1 MRITLKGDGGILEQ
15 VFQGRSLL
23 AEKDFTREE
32 LEYLIDFSAHLKDLK
47 KRLESERTL
56 LIEKLKGNDLSIDDS
71 ETPDPVDLAVR
82 NYSKNVMLA
91 VSENESRQLT
101 EVDEALLRLEDD
113 EYGNCQNCEKP
124 INPKRLAAIPWARY
138 CLDCQ
143 ELVEQGL
150 LDEE

>member
-1 MRITLKGDGGILEQ
+1 MNKTI
-15 VFQGRSLL
+15 
-23 AEKDFTREE
+23 
-32 LEYLIDFSAHLKDLK
+32 LKDIK
-47 KRLESERTL
+47 KRLLSERDL
-56 LIEKLKGNDLSIDDS
+56 LIEKLKDNDLSVDDS

-91 VSENESRQLT
+91 VSENESKQLT
-101 EVDEALLRLEDD
+101 LIDEALLRIDD
-113 EYGNCQNCEKP
+113 NEYGECQNCENE

-143 ELVEQGL
+143 ALLERGL

>member
-1 MRITLKGDGGILEQ
+1 MSKSNLTEIKEK
-15 VFQGRSLL
+15 LL
-23 AEKDFTREE
+23 AEREV
-32 LEYLIDFSAHLKDLK
+32 LIQ
-47 KRLESERTL
+47 
-56 LIEKLKGNDLSIDDS
+56 KLKGNDLSVDDS

-101 EVDEALLRLEDD
+101 LIDEALTRIEDD
-113 EYGNCQNCEKP
+113 EYGLCQNCEKE
-124 INPKRLAAIPWARY
+124 INPKRLAAVPSARF

-143 ELVEQGL
+143 ELKEKGL

>member
-1 MRITLKGDGGILEQ
+1 MSKLN
-15 VFQGRSLL
+15 
-23 AEKDFTREE
+23 
-32 LEYLIDFSAHLKDLK
+32 LKDLK
-47 KRLESERTL
+47 KRLNDERTL

-91 VSENESRQLT
+91 VSENESRQLA
-101 EVDEALLRLEDD
+101 EIDQALTRIEDD

-124 INPKRLAAIPWARY
+124 INPKRLQAIPWARY

-143 ELVEQGL
+143 ELQEQGL

>member
-1 MRITLKGDGGILEQ
+1 MTKSVLNKTALKEIKQ
-15 VFQGRSLL
+15 KLL
-23 AEKDFTREE
+23 AE
-32 LEYLIDFSAHLKDLK
+32 
-47 KRLESERTL
+47 RLL
-56 LIEKLKGNDLSIDDS
+56 LIEKLKGNDLSIDDA

-101 EVDEALLRLEDD
+101 LIDEAVLRIEDK
-113 EYGNCQNCEKP
+113 EYGNGQNCEKD
-124 INPKRLAAIPWARY
+124 INQKRLAAIPWARY

-143 ELVEQGL
+143 ELLEQGL

>member
-1 MRITLKGDGGILEQ
+1 MNKTI
-15 VFQGRSLL
+15 
-23 AEKDFTREE
+23 
-32 LEYLIDFSAHLKDLK
+32 LKDIK
-47 KRLESERTL
+47 KRLLSERDL
-56 LIEKLKGNDLSIDDS
+56 LIEKLKDNDLSVDDS

-101 EVDEALLRLEDD
+101 LIDEALLRIDD
-113 EYGNCQNCEKP
+113 NEYGPCQNCEKE

-143 ELVEQGL
+143 ELLEQGL
-150 LDEE
+150 LDDE